1 MLQTNLKDI
10 QNYKHIALYC
20 RCGCTGP
27 ESGHVLQAQQDELL
41 RWVEAID
48 LPVEKVSVYT
58 DNCTGFYDKQ
68 HGLHKLLESLKGKDV
83 PVLIAA
89 LSSDR
94 FCRSFWQMT
103 ALAEQ
108 AARCGV
114 CSRMFFIGCIAITC
128 PCSSEQRPQQRSPPA
143 SSRCP
148 RRSDSER
155 RPRT

>member
-27 ESGHVLQAQQDELL
+27 ESGHVLQEQQDKLL
-41 RWVEAID
+41 RWVEAIG

-114 CSRMFFIGCIAITC
+114 TLYSVRENIDLTKSAIKLAALHRIALMGGA
-128 PCSSEQRPQQRSPPA
+128 E
-143 SSRCP
+143 
-148 RRSDSER
+148 
-155 RPRT
+155 

>member
-27 ESGHVLQAQQDELL
+27 ESGRVLRAQQDKLL
-41 RWVEAID
+41 RWAEGVG
-48 LPVEKVSVYT
+48 LPAEKVSVYT
-58 DNCTGFYDKQ
+58 DNCTSFYDKQ
-68 HGLHKLLESLKGKDV
+68 HGLHKLLESLKDKDA

-94 FCRSFWQMT
+94 FCRSFWQME

-108 AARCGV
+108 AARCGATLYSV
-114 CSRMFFIGCIAITC
+114 QEDIDLTQSAIKLAALHRIALMGGV
-128 PCSSEQRPQQRSPPA
+128 E
-143 SSRCP
+143 
-148 RRSDSER
+148 
-155 RPRT
+155 

>member
-1 MLQTNLKDI
+1 MEVMMLQTNLKDI

-27 ESGHVLQAQQDELL
+27 ESGQVLRAQQDELL
-41 RWVEAID
+41 RWAEAIG
-48 LPVEKVSVYT
+48 LPAEKVSVYT

-68 HGLHKLLESLKGKDV
+68 HGVHKLLESLKDKDA

-94 FCRSFWQMT
+94 FCRSFWQMM

-108 AARCGV
+108 AARCGATLYSV
-114 CSRMFFIGCIAITC
+114 RENIDLTKSAIKLAALHRIALMGGV
-128 PCSSEQRPQQRSPPA
+128 E
-143 SSRCP
+143 
-148 RRSDSER
+148 
-155 RPRT
+155 